1 MSLLADGSSLSVVS
15 SADVWQRQWPELFV
29 AFRQSVVRRSAALRK
44 WFAASAVEHVTAT
57 GTVAAMSGTVL
68 DAVVSSLCAGVTGAT
83 SSGDEYS
90 AFLVHV
96 QLLDFVQEHVR
107 YLVACAD
114 DPAGAAAGAAAYDAV
129 ALGKL
134 LTPLYDALRDGGS
147 GGGGG
152 GGDACANRWHF
163 RSQVVVTLTT
173 IVIQLDVLH
182 SEPPRVLHLVHT
194 LMALAFGAPT
204 LRASTED
211 APPVQRS
218 PSRLL
223 REMSCRCLAML
234 ERTSGGLL
242 AGSLTA
248 LVEQV
253 RSEPTHAAQAFAE
266 LLSDVVYGVV
276 VVAAHESAAAAVR
289 GAKAAPFDGNPIG
302 HFLSAPTQFQLTT
315 LAVPTP
321 LQVLRAAEPS
331 GDALL
336 AVSATCSLA
345 RVSLSPAGLKA
356 MTQCL
361 VPLLEAVSMMERYG
375 VVHVMLRLMAIVRLL
390 GETAV
395 LNADL
400 FRRQFARFLL
410 TDTPCVTHAA
420 LLMRKW
426 FPSAFGGVGGDRAL
440 ASRILETTRLP
451 LLAAEQRFASL
462 QWMSGLSVLQSTR
475 PRGGSADPAALQPHS
490 DLLLAHACDDAREVE
505 ERLLLLAWC
514 APLASAAD
522 AAALIERLQCIAD
535 FRSGPATSR
544 RVKVWF
550 DAVRGLLQR
559 AAGQPAAF
567 DVVLGAVVSVAREDD
582 AHRFASRLIQLL
594 DETDG
599 AVADRL
605 ALAFAELLESLPATA
620 LHGFVGLA
628 ERVVSRQCVDA
639 GRVLRALRRML
650 QQQQQQQQQQQSQ
663 ALALQSDWALGTGVL
678 AVVRRTM
685 LKRSSAA
692 AVDAAVEPRVVEH
705 ADLLSDVLE
714 RLVHQYGDVDV
725 RDRALL
731 YHSLLANLGAT
742 RIRALLEPLSSAR
755 GLSAQA
761 ESEAGLSAMFHPLE
775 ADEHARVPTFLL
787 CERDADAPIAL
798 TDSGALEMRL
808 RVSFATGSA
817 PPPRL
822 VVLAGQLLL
831 RAEPRFCDSIAPID
845 LPPLLYDAATTSRG
859 AEVTLLLDPLV
870 PMPCALVGDCVFND
884 ADGVVCTTVVQMR
897 VQLAFRDLV
906 WPAMPKGARAHFDDE
921 WRRVDES
928 MAVDG
933 ATSGE
938 RSARLLQRVG
948 SDRWRALCASN
959 ALARF
964 AVDDDMLA
972 LRVLPNWRVLI
983 RVVSIGADTRLDIRT
998 DFWRLLEH
1006 LEGWIGEV
1014 VSER

>member
-1 MSLLADGSSLSVVS
+1 VSLLADGSSLSVVS

-44 WFAASAVEHVTAT
+44 WFAASVVDHATAT
-57 GTVAAMSGTVL
+57 GTVAGMSGAVL
-68 DAVVSSLCAGVTGAT
+68 DAVVASLCAGVTGAT

-107 YLVACAD
+107 YLVAWAD
-114 DPAGAAAGAAAYDAV
+114 DREAYDTV

-134 LTPLYDALRDGGS
+134 LVPLYDALRDNGGG

-204 LRASTED
+204 LRASTDD
-211 APPVQRS
+211 APPAQRS

-276 VVAAHESAAAAVR
+276 VVAAHESAAAAAR

-302 HFLSAPTQFQLTT
+302 HFLGAPTQFQLTT

-440 ASRILETTRLP
+440 ASRIVETTRLP

-462 QWMSGLSVLQSTR
+462 QWMSGLSVLQSTT
-475 PRGGSADPAALQPHS
+475 PRGGAADPAALQPHS

-535 FRSGPATSR
+535 FRSVPATSR

-567 DVVLGAVVSVAREDD
+567 DVVLGAVVNVAREDD
-582 AHRFASRLIQLL
+582 AHRFAPRLIQLL
-594 DETDG
+594 NETDG

-650 QQQQQQQQQQQSQ
+650 QQQQQQQSQ
-663 ALALQSDWALGTGVL
+663 ALVLQSDWALGTGVL
-678 AVVRRTM
+678 AVVRRMM
-685 LKRSSAA
+685 LKRSSSAV

-714 RLVHQYGDVDV
+714 RLAHQYGDVDV

-798 TDSGALEMRL
+798 ADSGALEVRL
-808 RVSFATGSA
+808 RVSFATSGA

-845 LPPLLYDAATTSRG
+845 LPPLLYDATATSRG
-859 AEVTLLLDPLV
+859 TEVTLLLDPLV

-884 ADGVVCTTVVQMR
+884 ADGVVCTTVVQVR
-897 VQLAFRDLV
+897 VQVAFRDLV
-906 WPAMPKGARAHFDDE
+906 WPAMLNGARAQFDDE
-921 WRRVDES
+921 WRRVDDS

-933 ATSGE
+933 AASGE
-938 RSARLLQRVG
+938 RSARLLQRVD
-948 SDRWRALCASN
+948 SDRWRALCASK

-1006 LEGWIGEV
+1006 LESWIGEV
-1014 VSER
+1014 VR